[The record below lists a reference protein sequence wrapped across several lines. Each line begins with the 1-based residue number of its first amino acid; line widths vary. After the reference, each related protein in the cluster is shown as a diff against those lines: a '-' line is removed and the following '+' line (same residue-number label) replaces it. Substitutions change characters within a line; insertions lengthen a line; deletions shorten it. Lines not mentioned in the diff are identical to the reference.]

1 MKLRKKI
8 LIIVGTTLLGLNV
21 VLYATASSILLGD
34 FKDLEQKV
42 VHQDAI
48 RGLQSLQQT
57 LNELKSIA
65 RYHAEWDDTYSFIT
79 PGDPNYVNSNFG
91 NETFVQLKLN
101 LLLILDEQ
109 RRPVF
114 SKAFDFQEK
123 VEIPMPE
130 VIQDLASA
138 YQQQVEKKF
147 TETGHHNH
155 PLSGIVLLPQGPALI
170 AAQSILTSQ
179 GEGPYRGTLWVG
191 RFLNE
196 AEIDRLAEL
205 TQLSLNVYPIS
216 ALPPELDGVRTELEG
231 ASPSPTDSEPFQGM
245 DLGGPGRS
253 PIVVKALSEREMAAY
268 TPIPAISS
276 NTPLLLQINHNRE
289 IYAKGKISVRYFI
302 GSLLG
307 VSLGFSG
314 LTLLLFEKLVLS
326 RLTVLSRKVE
336 RIGDKGDL
344 SMRVKIAGHDELSSL
359 GVTINGML
367 KALQES
373 QYKLQESEER
383 YRLMAENS
391 TDMISRHTPKGKF
404 IYVSP
409 ACHSLLGYEPD
420 ELIGCNLYDFFH
432 PEDAKTL
439 AKSYLAMVKGQ
450 VSYTVSYR
458 IRHKYGHYLW
468 FESTSRTV
476 RNPQTDDI
484 EELVAISR
492 DITER
497 HQTDEELRESEA
509 SIRALYKI
517 TSSRKLSFEQ
527 RLQRLLIMGK
537 RRFGLS
543 VAILSRIKRDRY
555 EIIAV
560 QSPDD
565 TLQPGDRFPLSQTY
579 CRETLR
585 LKEPLYF
592 ESVSVT
598 RWHSKPTQT
607 AFPQEAYIGTRVI
620 VGGKIYGTLSFSSS
634 TPLGRPFKAVD
645 KELLKLMAQWI
656 GSEIERR
663 AAAAD
668 LARAR
673 DEALA
678 ATRAKSEFLAT
689 MSHEIRTPMN
699 AVIGMTGL
707 LLDTDLNPEQRDFVE
722 TVRASGDALLT
733 IINDIL
739 DFSKIES
746 GKLDLEQQ
754 PFNLRSCI
762 EDSLDLL
769 ASRAAEKGVELAY
782 LIEPSTPEMI
792 IGDVTRVRQI
802 LVNLLSNAV
811 KFTEKGEVVVSVSAS
826 AIPPQQAGGIGTD
839 SLILKDQETTNGHL
853 HKDLNPDSSAGNPLC
868 QIQFT
873 VSDTGIGIP
882 PERMNRLFKSFS
894 QVDSSTTREYGG
906 TGLGL
911 AISKRLSE
919 LMGGRMWVV
928 SGEGVGGDPDP
939 AFQWPIASSVQEQ
952 SSPMPDP
959 EQSIFTLTDAKSDQA
974 DTPPTGSTFYFTVM
988 ATPAVNPLP
997 VDLNG
1002 TQPSLAGK
1010 RVLIVDDNAT
1020 NRQILTRQALFW
1032 GMKPKAA
1039 SSAREALDW
1048 LQNSEMFDIAILD
1061 MQMPQMDGITLA
1073 SYIRGIVKN
1082 REFPL
1087 VMLTSI
1093 GRQEVDLPD
1102 KVPFAAFL
1110 NKPIKQSY
1118 LYNVLAGIFGGV
1130 PILSRPVHLNAVA
1143 IDPQMAQ
1150 QKPLRILL
1158 AEDHL
1163 VNQKVALQIL
1173 HRLGYRADV
1182 AGNGIEVLQA
1192 LDRQHYDVVLMDVH
1206 MPEMDGL
1213 AATRQICQDA
1223 LDGRLSHRP
1232 RIIAMTANAMQGDRE
1247 LCLDAGMD
1255 DYISKPIRMPELV
1268 EALALTPVDSDHS
1281 PHHLTPTLSR
1291 ADSEGPGS
1299 KLFGSDSEHPPGSP
1313 SMAIADPVL
1322 NPAMLESLRE
1332 IEALEEV
1339 IEIYLEESPK
1349 LIDLLTVAIAQD
1361 DSFELQEAAHSLKS
1375 TSAAVGAMSLA
1386 DLSQQLES
1394 IGRSHHNTNT
1404 PPPPEVTEIFS
1415 DLILEYQRV
1424 KTALNWELEQGES
1437 S

>member
-34 FKDLEQKV
+34 FKELEQKV
-42 VHQDAI
+42 VHQDAV
-48 RGLQSLQQT
+48 RGLQSLQET
-57 LNELKSIA
+57 INELESIA

-109 RRPVF
+109 RKPVF
-114 SKAFDFQEK
+114 SKAFDLQQK
-123 VEIPMPE
+123 TEIPMPG
-130 VIQDLASA
+130 VIQDLATA

-170 AAQSILTSQ
+170 AAQSILTSR
-179 GEGPYRGTLWVG
+179 GDGPYRGTLWVG
-191 RFLNE
+191 RFLNQ
-196 AEIDRLAEL
+196 AEIDRLADL
-205 TQLSLNVYPIS
+205 TQLSLLVYPMS
-216 ALPPELDGVRTELEG
+216 ALPPELEEVKTELEE
-231 ASPSPTDSEPFQGM
+231 SSSSQRPSEPLPMIQQGHPM
-245 DLGGPGRS
+245 RS
-253 PIVVKALSEREMAAY
+253 PIVVKALSETEMAAY
-268 TPIPAISS
+268 TSLPAIAS
-276 NTPLLLQINHNRE
+276 NNRLLLQVTHNRE
-289 IYAKGKISVRYFI
+289 IYAKGKTSIRYFI
-302 GSLLG
+302 GALLG

-326 RLTVLSRKVE
+326 RLTVLTRKVE

-344 SMRVKIAGHDELSSL
+344 SMRVKIVGHDELSSL
-359 GVTINGML
+359 GMTINGML

-373 QYKLQESEER
+373 QYKLKESEER

-409 ACHSLLGYEPD
+409 ACHSLLGYEPE

-439 AKSYLAMVKGQ
+439 AESYLAMVKGQ

-476 RNPQTDDI
+476 RNPQTDQI

-527 RLQRLLIMGK
+527 RLQRLLSMGK
-537 RRFGLS
+537 RRFGLP
-543 VAILSRIKRDRY
+543 VAILSRIKGDRY
-555 EIIAV
+555 EIMAV
-560 QSPDD
+560 ESPDN

-598 RWHSKPTQT
+598 RWHNNPTQT

-826 AIPPQQAGGIGTD
+826 NIPPQQAEGIGTD
-839 SLILKDQETTNGHL
+839 SLILKAQETRNGHL
-853 HKDLNPDSSAGNPLC
+853 PKDRNPDISTSNPLC

-939 AFQWPIASSVQEQ
+939 AFQWPIAPAIADNF
-952 SSPMPDP
+952 SPRTDP
-959 EQSIFTLTDAKSDQA
+959 EQSIFTLTDAKSDHP

-1048 LQNSEMFDIAILD
+1048 LQNSEIFDIAILD

-1093 GRQEVDLPD
+1093 GRQEVDLPH

-1130 PILSRPVHLNAVA
+1130 PILSRPVLMNALA

-1150 QKPLRILL
+1150 HKPLRILL

-1182 AGNGIEVLQA
+1182 AGNGMEVLQA

-1213 AATRQICQDA
+1213 AATRQICEDA
-1223 LDGRLSHRP
+1223 RDGRLLHKP

-1247 LCLDAGMD
+1247 LCLEAGMD

-1268 EALALTPVDSDHS
+1268 EALALCPLDSDHS
-1281 PHHLTPTLSR
+1281 PLMTPTLSR
-1291 ADSEGPGS
+1291 ADGEAPGS
-1299 KLFGSDSEHPPGSP
+1299 ELARSGPEHPPASP
-1313 SMAIADPVL
+1313 SKAIAPPVL
-1322 NPAMLESLRE
+1322 NPAMLASLRD

-1394 IGRSHHNTNT
+1394 IGRSHHNSNT
-1404 PPPPEVTEIFS
+1404 PPPPEVTDIFS
-1415 DLILEYQRV
+1415 DLIMEYQRV

>member
-21 VLYATASSILLGD
+21 VLYGTASSILLGD
-34 FKDLEQKV
+34 FQELEQKV

-48 RGLQSLQQT
+48 RGLQSLQET
-57 LNELKSIA
+57 INELQSLA
-65 RYHAEWDDTYSFIT
+65 QYHAEWDDTYSFIE

-91 NETFVQLKLN
+91 NETFIQLKLN

-109 RRPVF
+109 RKPVF
-114 SKAFDFQEK
+114 SKAFDFQQQ
-123 VEIPMPE
+123 VEIPMPSL
-130 VIQDLASA
+130 IPDLASA

-147 TETGHHNH
+147 AQTRHYNH
-155 PLSGIVLLPQGPALI
+155 PLSGIVLLPQGPAVI

-179 GEGPYRGTLWVG
+179 GSGPYRGTFVVG
-191 RFLNE
+191 RFLNPQ
-196 AEIDRLAEL
+196 EIARLADL
-205 TQLSLNVYPIS
+205 TQLSLSIYPMS
-216 ALPPELDGVRTELEG
+216 ALPPDLEAVKLKLERLSPLQTLDWEQAEQL
-231 ASPSPTDSEPFQGM
+231 
-245 DLGGPGRS
+245 
-253 PIVVKALSEREMAAY
+253 PIVVEALNETEIVGY
-268 TPIPAISS
+268 TAIPTLAS
-276 NTPLLLQINHNRE
+276 NNRLLLQVKHSRE
-289 IYAKGKISVRYFI
+289 IYAKGKTSVRYFI

-326 RLTVLSRKVE
+326 RLTVLSKKVA
-336 RIGDKGDL
+336 RIGNKGDL

-373 QYKLQESEER
+373 QYKLKESEER

-409 ACHSLLGYEPD
+409 ACHSLLGYEPE
-420 ELIGCNLYDFFH
+420 ELIGCNLYEFFH
-432 PEDAKTL
+432 PEDAK
-439 AKSYLAMVKGQ
+439 AIARSYLAMVKGQ

-476 RNPQTDDI
+476 RNPHTDEI

-527 RLQRLLIMGK
+527 RLQRLLVMGR
-537 RRFGLS
+537 RRFGLEI
-543 VAILSRIKRDRY
+543 AILSRIKGDRY
-555 EIIAV
+555 EIVAV
-560 QSPDD
+560 QSPDN
-565 TLQPGDRFPLSQTY
+565 TLEPGDRFPLSQTY

-598 RWHSKPTQT
+598 RWHNKPTQT
-607 AFPQEAYIGTRVI
+607 PLPQDAYIGTRVI
-620 VGGKIYGTLSFSSS
+620 VGGKIYGTLNFSSS
-634 TPLGRPFKAVD
+634 QPLSRPFKAVD

-707 LLDTDLNPEQRDFVE
+707 LLDTSLNAEQRDFVE

-754 PFNLRSCI
+754 PFNLRACI

-769 ASRAAEKGVELAY
+769 ASRASEKGVELAY

-811 KFTEKGEVVVSVSAS
+811 KFTEKGEVVVSVSAA
-826 AIPPQQAGGIGTD
+826 AIPPPKAVGIENDVLT
-839 SLILKDQETTNGHL
+839 LKSDENTNGHL
-853 HKDLNPDSSAGNPLC
+853 PEGLSAALSLY

-928 SGEGVGGDPDP
+928 SGEGLGGDPDP
-939 AFQWPIASSVQEQ
+939 GFQWPIASSAVVNF
-952 SSPMPDP
+952 SPVPDP
-959 EQSIFTLTDAKSDQA
+959 EQSIFTLTDSKSPFP
-974 DTPPTGSTFYFTVM
+974 DTTPTGSTFYFTLM
-988 ATPAVNPLP
+988 ATPAVNTLP

-1039 SSAREALDW
+1039 ASAREALEW
-1048 LQNSEMFDIAILD
+1048 LQNSETFDIGILD

-1073 SYIRGIVKN
+1073 SYIRGLLKN

-1093 GRQEVDLPD
+1093 GRQEVDLPY

-1130 PILSRPVHLNAVA
+1130 PILSRIHLNAVP

-1150 QKPLRILL
+1150 RQPLRILL

-1213 AATRQICQDA
+1213 AATRQICQEA
-1223 LDGRLSHRP
+1223 LSGVLGYKP

-1247 LCLDAGMD
+1247 LCLEAGMD

-1268 EALALTPVDSDHS
+1268 EALNLCQPDSDRS
-1281 PHHLTPTLSR
+1281 PR
-1291 ADSEGPGS
+1291 AIARVSATDSGFSTVNS
-1299 KLFGSDSEHPPGSP
+1299 KLPESKSFIRSSP
-1313 SMAIADPVL
+1313 SAIAHPVVRVNRSTPVL
-1322 NPAMLESLRE
+1322 NPSTLESLRE

-1339 IEIYLEESPK
+1339 IEIYLVESPK
-1349 LIDLLTVAIAQD
+1349 LLDCLTVAIAQD
-1361 DSFELQEAAHSLKS
+1361 ESGEIEEAAHSLKS
-1375 TSAAVGAMSLA
+1375 TSAAVGALTLA
-1386 DLSQQLES
+1386 ELSQQLES
-1394 IGRSHHNTNT
+1394 LGRSHHTSKT

-1415 DLILEYQRV
+1415 QLMSEYEQV
-1424 KTALNWELEQGES
+1424 KTALKMLLENAES
-1437 S
+1437 G

>member
-42 VHQDAI
+42 VQQDAV
-48 RGLQSLQQT
+48 RGLQSLQET
-57 LNELKSIA
+57 INELESIA
-65 RYHAEWDDTYSFIT
+65 RYHAEWDRTFT
-79 PGDPNYVNSNFG
+79 FNPPGEPPTFSNFG
-91 NETFVQLKLN
+91 NETFVQLNLN

-109 RRPVF
+109 RQPVF

-123 VEIPMPE
+123 VEIPMPGM
-130 VIQDLASA
+130 IQDLASA
-138 YQQQVEKKF
+138 YQQQLEKKF

-155 PLSGIVLLPQGPALI
+155 PVSGIVLLPQGPALI

-191 RFLNE
+191 RFLNQQ
-196 AEIDRLAEL
+196 EIDRLADL
-205 TQLSLNVYPIS
+205 TQLSLKVYPMS
-216 ALPPELDGVRTELEG
+216 ALPPELDGVRTKLEE
-231 ASPSPTDSEPFQGM
+231 SNPYKTPSEPFQRM
-245 DLGGPGRS
+245 DLGSTSRS
-253 PIVVKALSEREMAAY
+253 PIVVKALSETKMAAY
-268 TPIPAISS
+268 TAIPEIAS
-276 NTPLLLQINHNRE
+276 NTPLLLQVNHNRE
-289 IYAKGKISVRYFI
+289 IYAKGKTSVRYFI

-326 RLTVLSRKVE
+326 RLTILSRKVE

-344 SMRVKIAGHDELSSL
+344 SMRVNIAGHDELSSL
-359 GVTINGML
+359 GMTINGML

-373 QYKLQESEER
+373 QYKLKESEER

-420 ELIGCNLYDFFH
+420 ELIGCNLYEFFH
-432 PEDAKTL
+432 PEDAQIL

-476 RNPQTDDI
+476 RNPQTDEI

-527 RLQRLLIMGK
+527 RLQRLLSMGK
-537 RRFGLS
+537 RRFGLP
-543 VAILSRIKRDRY
+543 VAILSRIKGDRY

-565 TLQPGDRFPLSQTY
+565 TLQPGDRFSLSHTY

-598 RWHSKPTQT
+598 RWHNNPTQT
-607 AFPQEAYIGTRVI
+607 PFPQEAYIGTRVI
-620 VGGKIYGTLSFSSS
+620 VGGKIYGTLSFSSG

-707 LLDTDLNPEQRDFVE
+707 LLDTHLNPEQRDFVE

-769 ASRAAEKGVELAY
+769 ASRSAEKEVELAY

-826 AIPPQQAGGIGTD
+826 AIPLQQAVGIGTD
-839 SLILKDQETTNGHL
+839 SLVIKDQENGNGHFNEGP
-853 HKDLNPDSSAGNPLC
+853 HKVNPPC

-928 SGEGVGGDPDP
+928 SGEGLGGDPDP
-939 AFQWPIASSVQEQ
+939 AFQWPIAPSIPETFSPQTDEQ
-952 SSPMPDP
+952 
-959 EQSIFTLTDAKSDQA
+959 QSIFTLTDAKSATPDL
-974 DTPPTGSTFYFTVM
+974 PPTGSTFYFTVI
-988 ATPAVNPLP
+988 ATPAVNTLP

-1020 NRQILTRQALFW
+1020 NRQILTRQVLFW

-1048 LQNSEMFDIAILD
+1048 LQNSEIFDIAILD

-1130 PILSRPVHLNAVA
+1130 PILSRPTHLHEVA
-1143 IDPQMAQ
+1143 IDPQMAEQ
-1150 QKPLRILL
+1150 RPLRILL

-1192 LDRQHYDVVLMDVH
+1192 LERQHYDVVLMDVH

-1213 AATRQICQDA
+1213 AATRKICEEA
-1223 LDGRLSHRP
+1223 RNGRLLNKP

-1247 LCLDAGMD
+1247 LCLEAGMD

-1268 EALALTPVDSDHS
+1268 EALALCPLDSDPS
-1281 PHHLTPTLSR
+1281 PLMSPTLSPG
-1291 ADSEGPGS
+1291 DSDAPGS
-1299 KLFGSDSEHPPGSP
+1299 QLSGSNSQAPPNSP
-1313 SMAIADPVL
+1313 VPAIADPVL
-1322 NPAMLESLRE
+1322 NPATLSSLRE

-1375 TSAAVGAMSLA
+1375 TSAAVGALSLA

-1394 IGRSHHNTNT
+1394 IGRSHHRANT
-1404 PPPPEVTEIFS
+1404 PPPPEVTDIFS
-1415 DLILEYQRV
+1415 QLMMEYERV
-1424 KTALNWELEQGES
+1424 KSALNQELEQGES
-1437 S
+1437 T

>member
-8 LIIVGTTLLGLNV
+8 LIIVGATLLGLNV
-21 VLYATASSILLGD
+21 VLYATASTILLGD
-34 FKDLEQKV
+34 FKELEQKIV
-42 VHQDAI
+42 RQDAI
-48 RGLQSLQQT
+48 RGLQSLQET
-57 LNELKSIA
+57 LNELESIA

-101 LLLILDEQ
+101 LLLMLDEQ
-109 RRPVF
+109 GKPVF
-114 SKAFDFQEK
+114 SKAFDLQQK
-123 VEIPMPE
+123 AEIPMPG
-130 VIQDLASA
+130 VIQEIAEA
-138 YQQQVEKKF
+138 YQEQIEKKF

-170 AAQSILTSQ
+170 AAQSILTSR
-179 GEGPYRGTLWVG
+179 GKGPYRGTLWVG

-196 AEIDRLAEL
+196 QEIDRLADL
-205 TQLSLNVYPIS
+205 TQLSLSVYPMS
-216 ALPPELDGVRTELEG
+216 ALPASVDAVRTELE
-231 ASPSPTDSEPFQGM
+231 ASSPSPTPSPPLIPM
-245 DLGGPGRS
+245 DLRQRRRQS
-253 PIVVKALSEREMAAY
+253 PIVVKALSETEIAAY
-268 TPIPAISS
+268 TAIPAIAS
-276 NTPLLLQINHNRE
+276 NTPLLLQITHNRE
-289 IYAKGKISVRYFI
+289 IYTKGKTSVRYFI

-307 VSLGFSG
+307 VSLGFSS

-326 RLTVLSRKVE
+326 RLTILSRKVE

-373 QYKLQESEER
+373 QYKLKESEER

-409 ACHSLLGYEPD
+409 ASHSLLGYEPD
-420 ELIGCNLYDFFH
+420 ELIGCNLYEFFH
-432 PEDAKTL
+432 PEDAKTI
-439 AKSYLAMVKGQ
+439 AKSYLAIVKGQ

-476 RNPQTDDI
+476 RHPQTDEV

-537 RRFGLS
+537 QRFGLN
-543 VAILSRIKRDRY
+543 VAILSRIKGDRY

-560 QSPDD
+560 ESSDK
-565 TLQPGDRFPLSQTY
+565 TLKRGDRFPLSQTY

-598 RWHSKPTQT
+598 RWHNKPTQT
-607 AFPQEAYIGTRVI
+607 PFPQEAYIGTRVI
-620 VGGKIYGTLSFSSS
+620 VGGKIYGTLSLSSS
-634 TPLGRPFKAVD
+634 TPLERPFKAVD

-656 GSEIERR
+656 GSEIERQ

-707 LLDTDLNPEQRDFVE
+707 LLDTQLNPEQRDFVE

-769 ASRAAEKGVELAY
+769 ASRAAEKEVELAY

-792 IGDVTRVRQI
+792 IGDITRVRQI

-811 KFTEKGEVVVSVSAS
+811 KFTAKGEVVVSVSAS
-826 AIPPQQAGGIGTD
+826 AIPAQKAVGIENDVLT
-839 SLILKDQETTNGHL
+839 LKPDENTNGHFDEGL
-853 HKDLNPDSSAGNPLC
+853 SAAHSLY

-939 AFQWPIASSVQEQ
+939 AFQWPIAPSIPEMF
-952 SSPMPDP
+952 SPLPDE
-959 EQSIFTLTDAKSDQA
+959 EQSIFTLTDAKSA
-974 DTPPTGSTFYFTVM
+974 NSDTPPTGSTFYFTVM
-988 ATPAVNPLP
+988 ATPAVNTLP
-997 VDLNG
+997 VDLNS

-1020 NRQILTRQALFW
+1020 NCQILTRQVLFW

-1048 LQNSEMFDIAILD
+1048 LQNSETFDIAILD

-1087 VMLTSI
+1087 VMLTNI
-1093 GRQEVDLPD
+1093 GRQEVDLQS

-1130 PILSRPVHLNAVA
+1130 TILSRPVLMNALA

-1173 HRLGYRADV
+1173 NRLGYRADV

-1213 AATRQICQDA
+1213 AATRQICQDVIGGK
-1223 LDGRLSHRP
+1223 LLHRP

-1247 LCLDAGMD
+1247 VCLDAGMD

-1268 EALALTPVDSDHS
+1268 EALALCSLDSDGS
-1281 PHHLTPTLSR
+1281 PPYLTPTLSPG
-1291 ADSEGPGS
+1291 DSDALGS
-1299 KLFGSDSEHPPGSP
+1299 ELSGSDPQNPPGSP
-1313 SMAIADPVL
+1313 SKAIADPVL
-1322 NPAMLESLRE
+1322 NPATLESLRD

-1339 IEIYLEESPK
+1339 IEIYLEECPK

-1361 DSFELQEAAHSLKS
+1361 DGFEMEEAAHSLKS
-1375 TSAAVGAMSLA
+1375 TSAAVGALTLA
-1386 DLSQQLES
+1386 DLSQQLET
-1394 IGRSHHNTNT
+1394 IGRSHHRANS
-1404 PPPPEVTEIFS
+1404 PLPLEVTEIFS
-1415 DLILEYQRV
+1415 QLMMEYERV
-1424 KTALNWELEQGES
+1424 KSALYGELENGES

>member
-34 FKDLEQKV
+34 FKELEQKV
-42 VHQDAI
+42 VHQDAV

-57 LNELKSIA
+57 LNELESIA

-91 NETFVQLKLN
+91 NETFLQLNLN

-109 RRPVF
+109 RKPVF
-114 SKAFDFQEK
+114 SKAFDFQQK
-123 VEIPMPE
+123 VEIPMPG

-138 YQQQVEKKF
+138 YQQQLEKKF
-147 TETGHHNH
+147 TETGHYNH
-155 PLSGIVLLPQGPALI
+155 PISGIVLLPQGPALI

-191 RFLNE
+191 RFLNQP
-196 AEIDRLAEL
+196 EIDRLADL
-205 TQLSLNVYPIS
+205 TQLSLLIYPMS
-216 ALPPELDGVRTELEG
+216 ALPPELDGVRTQLEE
-231 ASPSPTDSEPFQGM
+231 SNPSATPSEPFQRM
-245 DLGGPGRS
+245 DLGGLRGRS
-253 PIVVKALSEREMAAY
+253 PIVVKALSETEMAAY
-268 TPIPAISS
+268 TAIPAIAS
-276 NTPLLLQINHNRE
+276 NNRLLLQVTHNRE
-289 IYAKGKISVRYFI
+289 IYAKGKTSVRYFI
-302 GSLLG
+302 GALLG

-326 RLTVLSRKVE
+326 RLTVLTRKVE

-344 SMRVKIAGHDELSSL
+344 SMRVKIVGHDELSSL
-359 GVTINGML
+359 GMTINGML

-373 QYKLQESEER
+373 QYKLRESEER

-420 ELIGCNLYDFFH
+420 ELIGFNLYDFFH

-476 RNPQTDDI
+476 RNPQTEEI

-517 TSSRKLSFEQ
+517 TSSRKLRFEQ
-527 RLQRLLIMGK
+527 RLQRLLVMGK

-543 VAILSRIKRDRY
+543 VAILSRIKGDRY

-560 QSPDD
+560 ESPDN
-565 TLQPGDRFPLSQTY
+565 TLQPGDRFSLSQTY

-607 AFPQEAYIGTRVI
+607 PFPQEAYIGTRVI

-707 LLDTDLNPEQRDFVE
+707 LLDTNLNPEQRDFVE

-826 AIPPQQAGGIGTD
+826 TIHPQQAVGIGTD
-839 SLILKDQETTNGHL
+839 RLILKDQETENGHL
-853 HKDLNPDSSAGNPLC
+853 PQDLIQDLSTRTPPC

-939 AFQWPIASSVQEQ
+939 AFQWPIAPAIPDNF
-952 SSPMPDP
+952 SPLPDP
-959 EQSIFTLTDAKSDQA
+959 EQSIFTLTDAKSA
-974 DTPPTGSTFYFTVM
+974 HPDTPPTGSTFYFTVM

-1048 LQNSEMFDIAILD
+1048 LQNSETFDIAILD

-1093 GRQEVDLPD
+1093 GRQEVDLPH

-1130 PILSRPVHLNAVA
+1130 PILSRPTLMNALA

-1223 LDGRLSHRP
+1223 RDGRLLHKP

-1247 LCLDAGMD
+1247 LCLEAGMD

-1268 EALALTPVDSDHS
+1268 EALALCPLDSDPS
-1281 PHHLTPTLSR
+1281 ALMMPTLSPG
-1291 ADSEGPGS
+1291 DSDASKS
-1299 KLFGSDSEHPPGSP
+1299 KLSGSDPENPPGSP
-1313 SMAIADPVL
+1313 SKAIAEPVL
-1322 NPAMLESLRE
+1322 NQAMLASLRD

-1339 IEIYLEESPK
+1339 IEIYLQESPK

-1394 IGRSHHNTNT
+1394 IGRSHHNTQT
-1404 PPPPEVTEIFS
+1404 PPPPEVTDIFS
-1415 DLILEYQRV
+1415 DLIMEYQRV

-1437 S
+1437 T